1 MRNIYLIFRRDFLGY
16 VKAWGFWLS
25 LAAVPLFLI
34 LGIGF
39 GMFAATSS
47 PVRYYAVVAPTPAIS
62 QAIEGEFQRRVADA
76 AEEAAELARRM
87 NIPLSEAE
95 DQIADAAGG
104 GRKFFE
110 VPAPARTLEE
120 LRPWLSGERTVPGPA
135 GERGLFAVFIL
146 SEDGRQLEYWSNDVN
161 VDTLQRTAEI
171 AMRDMSR
178 RNALTAAGLEAD
190 FLKQADDAAVKV
202 PAFRLNAT
210 HAGESGAEVT
220 IADRAPAIVSG
231 ALAYFLWLMVFSIIQ
246 YLLMGTIEE
255 RSNKIFDTLLTSVKL
270 PELLAGKLLA
280 VFAVT
285 STMMLSW
292 TAFAGIGSVFFAAQV
307 PGMAETVSP
316 FISALTD
323 PGLIIP
329 ALISFVLGYVLYGA
343 IFMALGSLC
352 DTIQEAQTL
361 LSPMM
366 ILLMLPMFA
375 IFIAFQDPGSPVIDI
390 ASWVPVFTP
399 FLLILRIPHDPPMW
413 EILTQMGMMAAATAV
428 IVWLS
433 TKVYRAGAV
442 HGAGIGEIGAMMKSA
457 IGIRP
462 KAAKE

>member
-25 LAAVPLFLI
+25 LAAVPIFLV
-34 LGIGF
+34 IGASF
-39 GMFAATSS
+39 GYFAASSS
-47 PVRYYAVVAPTPAIS
+47 PVRYYAVVAPTGAIS
-62 QAIEGEFQRRVADA
+62 EAIEAEFQRSETRM
-76 AEEAAELARRM
+76 AEEAAAMAGQLNVELA
-87 NIPLSEAE
+87 
-95 DQIADAAGG
+95 QTQAAAASGP
-104 GRKFFE
+104 RKFVE
-110 VPAPARTLEE
+110 VSPPARTIGD
-120 LRPWLSGERTVPGPA
+120 LRPYLLGEQLVDGPD
-135 GERGLFAVFIL
+135 GSKPLFAAFVL
-146 SEDGRQLEYWSNDVN
+146 TPEGGALQYWSADVN
-161 VDTLQRTAEI
+161 VETLQYAAEN
-171 AMRDMSR
+171 AMRDLGR
-178 RNALTAAGLEAD
+178 RDALIGAGLSAD
-190 FLKQADDAAVKV
+190 FLKKVDAAALPVM
-202 PAFRLNAT
+202 AMRLSGD
-210 HAGESGAEVT
+210 HDPDAGAAEVT
-220 IADRAPAIVSG
+220 LADKAPTYVAG

-292 TAFAGIGSVFFAAQV
+292 ALFASAGSVIAATQL
-307 PGMAETVSP
+307 PGLSDTLDP
-316 FISALTD
+316 FIAAATN

-329 ALISFVLGYVLYGA
+329 ALVSFMLGYVLYGA

-375 IFIAFQDPGSPVIDI
+375 IFLAFQDPGSPVIDY
-390 ASWVPVFTP
+390 ASWFPLFTP
-399 FLLILRIPHDPPMW
+399 FLLILRIPQDPPLW
-413 EILTQMGMMAAATAV
+413 EILAQMALMAVVTAL
-428 IVWLS
+428 IVWGA

-442 HGAGIGEIGAMMKSA
+442 HGAGIGDLGGMIKGALGMK
-457 IGIRP
+457 P
-462 KAAKE
+462 KGS

>member
-25 LAAVPLFLI
+25 LAAVPIFLV
-34 LGIGF
+34 IGASF
-39 GMFAATSS
+39 GYFAAASS
-47 PVRYYAVVAPTPAIS
+47 PVRYYAVVEPSDTLS
-62 QAIEGEFQRRVADA
+62 SAIEAEFVRSAERA
-76 AEEAAELARRM
+76 AEEAKAMAEQL
-87 NIPLSEAE
+87 NVEIKEAE
-95 DQIADAAGG
+95 AVPESGP
-104 GRKFFE
+104 RKFIE
-110 VPAPARTLEE
+110 VPAPARTIEE
-120 LRPWLSGERTVPGPA
+120 LRPYLA
-135 GERGLFAVFIL
+135 GEKMVAGPEGEKPLFAALVL
-146 SEDGRQLEYWSNDVN
+146 TPDGKALQYWSADVN
-161 VDTLQRTAEI
+161 VQTLQYAAEN
-171 AMRDMSR
+171 AMRDLSR
-178 RNALTAAGLEAD
+178 REALAAAGLNAD
-190 FLKQADDAAVKV
+190 FLKRVDDAAIPVV
-202 PAFRLNAT
+202 ALRL
-210 HAGESGAEVT
+210 AGADAESGASEVT
-220 IADRAPAIVSG
+220 IADRAPSIVAG

-270 PELLAGKLLA
+270 PELLTGKLLA

-292 TAFAGIGSVFFAAQV
+292 ALFAGAGSIYAASVV
-307 PGMAETVSP
+307 PGVMDTVQP
-316 FISALTD
+316 FIAAVTD
-323 PGLIIP
+323 PGLIVP

-375 IFIAFQDPGSPVIDI
+375 IFLAFQDPSSPVIDY
-390 ASWVPVFTP
+390 ASWVPLFTP
-399 FLLILRIPHDPPMW
+399 FLLILRIPQDPPLW
-413 EILTQMGMMAAATAV
+413 EILAQMGLMALVTAV

-442 HGAGIGEIGAMMKSA
+442 HGAGIGELGGMIKSA
-457 IGIRP
+457 IGMKP
-462 KAAKE
+462 KAAES

>member
-25 LAAVPLFLI
+25 LAAVPLFI
-34 LGIGF
+34 IIGGSF
-39 GMFAATSS
+39 GYFAASSS
-47 PVRYYAVVAPTPAIS
+47 PVRYYAVVEPSGVISEAID
-62 QAIEGEFQRRVADA
+62 AEFARSEARA
-76 AEEAAELARRM
+76 AEETAALA
-87 NIPLSEAE
+87 
-95 DQIADAAGG
+95 ADMQVDVSSAQVAAATP
-104 GRKFFE
+104 RKFIQ
-110 VPAPARTLEE
+110 VAPPARTIED
-120 LRPWLSGERTVPGPA
+120 LRPYLLGEKTVAGPD
-135 GERGLFAVFIL
+135 GDKPLFAVFL
-146 SEDGRQLEYWSNDVN
+146 LTEDRGALQYWSTDVN
-161 VDTLQRTAEI
+161 VTTLHYAAET
-171 AMRDMSR
+171 AMRYLGR
-178 RNALTAAGLEAD
+178 RDALLAAGLSAD
-190 FLKQADDAAVKV
+190 FLKKVDEAALPVT
-202 PAFRLNAT
+202 AFRLRSEAEPET
-210 HAGESGAEVT
+210 GGSEVT
-220 IADRAPAIVSG
+220 MADRAPAIVAG

-292 TAFAGIGSVFFAAQV
+292 SVFAAAGSAFAASQSPALMDMVA
-307 PGMAETVSP
+307 P
-316 FISALTD
+316 FIAAATN

-329 ALISFVLGYVLYGA
+329 ALISFMLGYVLYGA

-375 IFIAFQDPGSPVIDI
+375 IFIAFQDPGSPIIDY
-390 ASWVPVFTP
+390 ASWFPLFTP
-399 FLLILRIPHDPPMW
+399 FLLILRIPQDPPLW
-413 EILTQMGMMAAATAV
+413 EILAQMGLMAITTAL
-428 IVWLS
+428 IVWGA

-442 HGAGIGEIGAMMKSA
+442 HGAGIGDLGGMIKGA
-457 IGIRP
+457 IGMKP
-462 KAAKE
+462 KAG

>member
-34 LGIGF
+34 IGVAF
-39 GMFAATSS
+39 GMFAATTS
-47 PVRYYAVVAPTPAIS
+47 PVRYYAVIEPAN
-62 QAIEGEFQRRVADA
+62 AIAEAIDAEFSRAEERA
-76 AEEAAELARRM
+76 AEEAAAVAEQM
-87 NIPLSEAE
+87 NVPVGGEEIV
-95 DQIADAAGG
+95 DASQ
-104 GRKFFE
+104 RKFVRVE
-110 VPAPARTLEE
+110 APARTIEE
-120 LRPWLSGERTVPGPA
+120 LRPYLLGEKKVGGPL
-135 GERGLFAVFIL
+135 GEKPLFAAFIL
-146 SEDGRQLEYWSNDVN
+146 AEDGSALQYWSTDVN
-161 VDTLQRTAEI
+161 VSTLRYSAET
-171 AMRDMSR
+171 AMRDLGR
-178 RNALTAAGLEAD
+178 RDALIEAGLSAD
-190 FLKQADDAAVKV
+190 FLRKVDEAALPVTEFRV
-202 PAFRLNAT
+202 RGEAEPA
-210 HAGESGAEVT
+210 AGGSEVT
-220 IADRAPAIVSG
+220 MADRAPAIVAV
-231 ALAYFLWLMVFSIIQ
+231 ALSYFLWLMVFSIIQ

-285 STMMLSW
+285 STMMFSW
-292 TAFAGIGSVFFAAQV
+292 TMFSVAGSIYAATQV
-307 PGMAETVSP
+307 PGLMDTIQP
-316 FISALTD
+316 FIAVLTD

-329 ALISFVLGYVLYGA
+329 ALISFILGYVLYGA

-375 IFIAFQDPGSPVIDI
+375 IFIAFNDPGSPVIDY
-390 ASWVPVFTP
+390 ASWVPLFTP
-399 FLLILRIPHDPPMW
+399 FLLILRMPSDPPLW
-413 EILTQMGMMAAATAV
+413 EILTQMGIMALTTAI

-442 HGAGIGEIGAMMKSA
+442 HGAGIGELGGMIKSA
-457 IGIRP
+457 MGMKP
-462 KAAKE
+462 KAG

>member
-25 LAAVPLFLI
+25 LAAVPIFLI
-34 LGIGF
+34 VGAGF
-39 GMFAATSS
+39 GYFAASSS
-47 PVRYYAVVAPTPAIS
+47 PVRYYTVVEPSNVIS
-62 QAIEGEFQRRVADA
+62 GAIEAEFRRTQARA
-76 AEEAAELARRM
+76 AQDAAELAGHM
-87 NIPLSEAE
+87 KVAVNEAQLAE
-95 DQIADAAGG
+95 AAAD
-104 GRKFFE
+104 RKFVE
-110 VPAPARTLEE
+110 VAPPAQSVEALQPYLTGEKMVSG
-120 LRPWLSGERTVPGPA
+120 PSGEKP
-135 GERGLFAVFIL
+135 LFAALIL
-146 SEDGRQLEYWSNDVN
+146 SADGRTLEYWSSDVN
-161 VDTLQRTAEI
+161 VSGLRYSAET
-171 AMRDMSR
+171 AMRDLSR
-178 RNALTAAGLEAD
+178 RDALLAAGLNAD
-190 FLKQADDAAVKV
+190 FLKEADDRAVEV
-202 PAFRLNAT
+202 AEFRPRDE
-210 HAGESGAEVT
+210 AGGGSEVT
-220 IADRAPAIVSG
+220 VADRAPAIVAV

-292 TAFAGIGSVFFAAQV
+292 SMFAGVGSAFAASQSPGLTELIEPFLTAA
-307 PGMAETVSP
+307 
-316 FISALTD
+316 TD

-329 ALISFVLGYVLYGA
+329 ALISFMLGYVLYGA

-375 IFIAFQDPGSPVIDI
+375 IFIAFQDPGSPVIDY
-390 ASWVPVFTP
+390 ASWVPLFTP
-399 FLLILRIPHDPPMW
+399 FLLILRMPQDPPMW
-413 EILTQMGMMAAATAV
+413 EIVAQMALMAATTVV

-442 HGAGIGEIGAMMKSA
+442 HGAGIGDLMGMIKGAMGMK
-457 IGIRP
+457 P
-462 KAAKE
+462 KAG